1 MSLKI
6 ITAPVAEPI
15 TTAEAKAHL
24 HVTGSDDDTYIAA
37 LIVSAREGAEHLTG
51 RALMTQT
58 LELALDEFERT
69 IKLPRPP
76 LATIT
81 SVKYLDQSGVLQTMA
96 EASYLLDS
104 HSEPAALLPAY
115 GASWPAVRCQKNT
128 VLVRYQAGYASA
140 ALVPQ
145 MIKSWMLLRIGMLYE
160 NRESVVA
167 GAPIAEIPHV
177 DRLLDP
183 YRFWGF

>member
-6 ITAPVAEPI
+6 IAAPTTEPI

-24 HVTGSDDDTYIAA
+24 HVNGSDDDAYIAA

-58 LELALDEFERT
+58 LELAIDGFDGA

-104 HSEPAALLPAY
+104 HSEPAVLEPAY
-115 GASWPAVRCQKNT
+115 DTQWPATRCQKNA

-160 NRESVVA
+160 NREAVA
-167 GAPIAEIPHV
+167 VGAPIVEVPHI

-183 YRFWGF
+183 YRFWSL